1 MSGLWG
7 ESVAI
12 CYAGSDVAVRLGDQV
27 EIKVWFK
34 RRRGRI
40 VYVPGLS
47 PLNTQYEFNGLRWIA
62 IRTHNMLIGSIVHPQ
77 TEALKRKVKFIQ
89 RDDSPFDRAPDD
101 PEYYA
106 KHGGGWS
113 P

>member
-1 MSGLWG
+1 MG
-7 ESVAI
+7 I
-12 CYAGSDVAVRLGDQV
+12 RYSDGGVEVRLGDQV

-34 RRRGRI
+34 RRLGRM

-47 PLNTQYEFNGLRWIA
+47 PLNTQYEFNGLRWVA

-77 TEALKRKVKFIQ
+77 TETLKGKVKFIQ
-89 RDDSPFDRAPDD
+89 RDDSPFDKAPDD

>member
-1 MSGLWG
+1 M
-7 ESVAI
+7 AI
-12 CYAGSDVAVRLGDQV
+12 RYCDSDVEVRLGDHV

-34 RRRGRI
+34 RRGGRI

-47 PLNTQYEFNGLRWIA
+47 PLNTQYEFNGLRWVA
-62 IRTHNMLIGSIVHPQ
+62 IRTESMIIGSIVRPQ
-77 TEALKRKVKFIQ
+77 TETLKSKVKFIQ
-89 RDDSPFDRAPDD
+89 RDNSPFDSAPDD